1 MEKEKVK
8 EIVNEFLIEEFEI
21 EESHISDDASLIG
34 DLGLESLD
42 LVDVVVLIE
51 EKFGFKVV
59 REDMMKI
66 RNLGNLYDYIT
77 EKTKL

>member
-21 EESHISDDASLIG
+21 EASHISDDASLIG